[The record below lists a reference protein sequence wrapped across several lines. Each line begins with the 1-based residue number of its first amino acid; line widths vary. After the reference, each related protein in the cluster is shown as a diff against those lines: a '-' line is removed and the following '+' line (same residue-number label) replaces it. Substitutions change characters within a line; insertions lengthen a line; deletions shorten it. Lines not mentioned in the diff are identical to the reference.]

1 MDVELGSFDPSLTTK
16 LFLWRRKNNTETCL
30 AVNKARIQ
38 KMYKARNQNFAAC
51 ASTARRIGANVLDA
65 PDAVVRKL
73 LQLIAGT
80 HATDINLSMQCVQHV

>member
-38 KMYKARNQNFAAC
+38 KVNKARTQNFAAC
-51 ASTARRIGANVLDA
+51 ASNARRIGANVLDA

-73 LQLIAGT
+73 LRLIAGGLRT
-80 HATDINLSMQCVQHV
+80 IISVPMQCVQHV